1 MATGIQCTRSPVR
14 FVDLLGEAETG
25 RDRAAESASM
35 PANRIVSIDE
45 LSQYLHLPEK
55 AVAKELGICLTS
67 LKKLCR
73 QNGITRWP
81 YRKLKSLDKK
91 IARAENVNSAG
102 ETEDAA
108 TLKARA
114 EELKKEYMAV
124 ALTYGIKT
132 DRGSRK
138 EPEKGGRE
146 EEEEVSTPDTCP
158 PPDLSILDVLS
169 VDGMPAGDGTRTAC
183 NKPEIQGESE
193 GEDCSKLKSSFPSR
207 PSIPVKSAPLVSF
220 ICAFFS

>member
-1 MATGIQCTRSPVR
+1 VATGIQCTRSPVR

-138 EPEKGGRE
+138 DPEKGGR

-158 PPDLSILDVLS
+158 PPDLSMLDVLS